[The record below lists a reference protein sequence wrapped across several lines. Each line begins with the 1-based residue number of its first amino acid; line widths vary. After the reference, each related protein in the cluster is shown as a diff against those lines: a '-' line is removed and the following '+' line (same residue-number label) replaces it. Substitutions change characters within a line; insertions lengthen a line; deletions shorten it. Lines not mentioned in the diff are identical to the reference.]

1 MQNEMCLQQLAAM
14 NGELATRIC
23 GLLMQQILDLRETLS
38 FYEHELFPPTPT
50 AATES
55 ALACP
60 QIVAQSASKL
70 NFLRKVSAPDTG
82 CVHISNGAVGHPIRG
97 RARTAPLERNSI
109 YAGTQ
114 AGLRP
119 TPAAPLRLPG
129 TAHAGTTIDDVTA
142 KGRRAQS

>member
-70 NFLRKVSAPDTG
+70 K
-82 CVHISNGAVGHPIRG
+82 
-97 RARTAPLERNSI
+97 
-109 YAGTQ
+109 
-114 AGLRP
+114 
-119 TPAAPLRLPG
+119 
-129 TAHAGTTIDDVTA
+129 
-142 KGRRAQS
+142 